1 MEAER
6 PAAVQLAQDEFTRTP
21 ISGKGRISMK
31 LKEWIPI
38 WQEHYDAPLV
48 RPDTQEIHRY
58 LLKTT
63 FFPIRVNESR
73 TS

>member
-21 ISGKGRISMK
+21 ISGKRRISMK

-48 RPDTQEIHRY
+48 RPDT
-58 LLKTT
+58 
-63 FFPIRVNESR
+63 
-73 TS
+73 